1 MIPKSHPR
9 YESLMIREKLVK
21 GFKDGIV
28 VPEGL
33 IAHGRG
39 ETFDYLIDE
48 KTIPVAEKAEKV
60 AAAYLLKA
68 KNPVISVNGNT
79 AALVK
84 NDIVEL
90 SKIVPAK
97 IEINLFHRTDERV
110 KKIGKMFKGMDVLGE
125 KPDAK
130 ITGVEHHRGLCCKS
144 GIFSSDVV
152 LVMLEDGDRTKALV
166 DMKKTVIAVDLNP
179 LSRTAQTASITVVD
193 NVTRALKNIIKNC
206 EILRNNRT
214 EIDETIKNFDNR
226 GNIDEALKYISKRL
240 EELKW

>member
-1 MIPKSHPR
+1 
-9 YESLMIREKLVK
+9 MIREKLVK

-97 IEINLFHRTDERV
+97 IEINLFHRTDERI
-110 KKIGKMFKGMDVLGE
+110 KKIVEMFKGVDVLGGR
-125 KPDAK
+125 PDAR
-130 ITGVEHHRGLCCKS
+130 IPGLEHHRGLCCKS

-152 LVMLEDGDRTKALV
+152 LVMLEDGDRAKALV

-226 GNIDEALKYISKRL
+226 GNIDEVLKYISKRL
-240 EELKW
+240 G

>member
-1 MIPKSHPR
+1 
-9 YESLMIREKLVK
+9 
-21 GFKDGIV
+21 
-28 VPEGL
+28 
-33 IAHGRG
+33 
-39 ETFDYLIDE
+39 
-48 KTIPVAEKAEKV
+48 
-60 AAAYLLKA
+60 
-68 KNPVISVNGNT
+68 
-79 AALVK
+79 
-84 NDIVEL
+84 
-90 SKIVPAK
+90 
-97 IEINLFHRTDERV
+97 
-110 KKIGKMFKGMDVLGE
+110 
-125 KPDAK
+125 
-130 ITGVEHHRGLCCKS
+130 LCCKS

-240 EELKW
+240 EDLVVV